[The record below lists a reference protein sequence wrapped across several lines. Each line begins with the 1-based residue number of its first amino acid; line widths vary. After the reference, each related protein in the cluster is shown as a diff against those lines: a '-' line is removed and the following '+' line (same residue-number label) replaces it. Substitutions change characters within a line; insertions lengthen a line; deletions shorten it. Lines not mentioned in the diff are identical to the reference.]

1 MNWILNWGFL
11 ILKLIW
17 TILSLLFLIFTFFMI
32 FLFIRFEQ
40 NKKGSKKIKT
50 SIKWYKKFN
59 NFCKCYIDEKKS
71 ILLYIT
77 LAIMMLGLPIAIQN
91 NYVRI
96 GMSLK
101 KCINIGAPSAWL
113 GFWGSYLG
121 SILSISFA
129 YINSKI
135 EANRQKESLER
146 QLEQS
151 KINDLDNAIKID
163 EINNLT
169 MILGEVS
176 DYMANIFSLNL
187 FKKNPNEV
195 IDLNTFESFKGE
207 FSNLVIKYMKNWNKF
222 ILRCYISNEEYYNLR
237 NLNKRVSKIS
247 HKIGNSILQYEEKL
261 NSNSDNKTLINILQE
276 ISKNLSYLYDT
287 SEDLR
292 NYVTKLLVENK
303 DGIQNK
309 QDNLDSKSKAVF

>member
-91 NYVRI
+91 NYVKI

-176 DYMANIFSLNL
+176 DYMANICSLNL
-187 FKKNPNEV
+187 FKKYPNEV

-247 HKIGNSILQYEEKL
+247 HKIGNSILQYEKEI

>member
-1 MNWILNWGFL
+1 MEKWLVRIIFGFLFFIPLILQLNPWGFSTW
-11 ILKLIW
+11 LK
-17 TILSLLFLIFTFFMI
+17 
-32 FLFIRFEQ
+32 
-40 NKKGSKKIKT
+40 G
-50 SIKWYKKFN
+50 
-59 NFCKCYIDEKKS
+59 
-71 ILLYIT
+71 
-77 LAIMMLGLPIAIQN
+77 
-91 NYVRI
+91 YVRI
-96 GMSLK
+96 GTP
-101 KCINIGAPSAWL
+101 NEWF
-113 GFWGSYLG
+113 GFWGSYIG

-169 MILGEVS
+169 MILGKIS
-176 DYMANIFSLNL
+176 DYMANICSLNL
-187 FKKNPNEV
+187 FEKDPNEV

-237 NLNKRVSKIS
+237 NLNKKVSKIS
-247 HKIGNSILQYEEKL
+247 HKIGNSILQYEEKI

-292 NYVTKLLVENK
+292 LYVFDLLSKNK

>member
-50 SIKWYKKFN
+50 SINWYKKFN

-101 KCINIGAPSAWL
+101 RCINIGAPSAWL

-176 DYMANIFSLNL
+176 DYMANICSLNL
-187 FKKNPNEV
+187 FEKYPNEV

-237 NLNKRVSKIS
+237 NLNKKVSKIS
-247 HKIGNSILQYEEKL
+247 HKIGNSILQYEEKI